1 MALLQATLGAMVTDR
16 AISQARTVAWSAA
29 LFVALLAGAATWWP
43 RPAARSSG
51 PVVVV
56 LDPVGDER
64 RALTVWPALGR
75 VLAAGSALPPEVV
88 VTRSLA
94 EFNGLA
100 AARPDFLVCP
110 DGVALALDAGR
121 WVPLAAGRRAAPRNL
136 RPRGVLVSRATGGDA
151 AEPWL
156 TEPAA
161 VIFGDS
167 LSLCATG
174 VLRPLGTAAGTM
186 PAGVAWGPDPYDHA
200 PALHALRMGG
210 YTYAVV
216 RQWDA
221 ERFLAQGL
229 LDTEGWSVRDV
240 TVPVPDL
247 VVLAAR
253 DLPAAER
260 LARGD
265 RLAGIGRELAD
276 RTPAERELAA
286 ALPVMGLAGFN
297 LLIEP
302 DFELVRRNFAADW
315 PRSRP

>member
-1 MALLQATLGAMVTDR
+1 MSDGGAR
-16 AISQARTVAWSAA
+16 QARTVAWAAA

-43 RPAARSSG
+43 RPAERNAG

-64 RALTVWPALGR
+64 RALSVWPALGR
-75 VLAAGSALPPEVV
+75 VLADGTGAPAEVV

-94 EFNGLA
+94 EFRGLA

-110 DGVALALDAGR
+110 DGVALGLDGAR
-121 WVPLAAGRRAAPRNL
+121 WLPLAAGRRPAPRNL
-136 RPRGVLVSRATGGDA
+136 RPRGVLVSRTGSDTTA
-151 AEPWL
+151 APWL
-156 TEPAA
+156 ADPAT

-174 VLRPLGTAAGTM
+174 ALRPGDG
-186 PAGVAWGPDPYDHA
+186 PASGVPTGVAWGPDPYDHG
-200 PALHALRMGG
+200 PALHALRMGA
-210 YTYAVV
+210 YSHAVV

-229 LDTEGWSVRDV
+229 LESGGWSVRDL

-265 RLAGIGRELAD
+265 RLAGIGRETTD
-276 RTPAERELAA
+276 RTPAERDLAA
-286 ALPVMGLAGFN
+286 ALPAVGLAGFN
-297 LLIEP
+297 LLVEP

-315 PRSRP
+315 PRPRP